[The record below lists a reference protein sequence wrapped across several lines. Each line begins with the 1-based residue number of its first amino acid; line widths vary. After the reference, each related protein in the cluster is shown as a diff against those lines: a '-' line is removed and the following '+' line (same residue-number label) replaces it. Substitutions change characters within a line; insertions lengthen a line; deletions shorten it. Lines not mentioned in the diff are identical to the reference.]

1 MKASAGRVLMLVENN
16 FPADT
21 RVRNEAFSLAANGY
35 GVTVMALRGK
45 KEVPRE
51 VVRGVTVYRVPRLT
65 LFEKLPDAENSIVK
79 RLLNKVFR
87 VVGYVTEYLYFTSA
101 CLLVSSY
108 VAFREGFDVVHAHNP
123 PDTLFVVGAVHKLFG
138 KRFVFDHH
146 DLSPEL
152 YRSRFNVANGFV
164 TRGLELCERFS
175 LKLSDVAIATNESY
189 RDIDIERAA
198 LDPAKVFVV
207 RNGPDLKRVRL

>member
-1 MKASAGRVLMLVENN
+1 MLVENN

-35 GVTVMALRGK
+35 GVTVIALRGK

-87 VVGYVTEYLYFTSA
+87 VAGYVTELKHAFALWEHGRSVLRLAGIGRRVPPLLAHRVLFRPSA
-101 CLLVSSY
+101 PAPAGSY
-108 VAFREGFDVVHAHNP
+108 CVWQPG
-123 PDTLFVVGAVHKLFG
+123 
-138 KRFVFDHH
+138 
-146 DLSPEL
+146 
-152 YRSRFNVANGFV
+152 
-164 TRGLELCERFS
+164 
-175 LKLSDVAIATNESY
+175 
-189 RDIDIERAA
+189 
-198 LDPAKVFVV
+198 
-207 RNGPDLKRVRL
+207 